1 MFVCL
6 LLYENIPGMVRATR
20 TKARGSSQRK
30 WNLSESLV
38 DYLHSS
44 AKYYAGELGN
54 YEIDMIE
61 E

>member
-1 MFVCL
+1 
-6 LLYENIPGMVRATR
+6 MVRATR